1 LADIPV
7 AVGGV
12 TVIPGDVIFAKGST
26 AVVIPGAEAE
36 AMLAKAR
43 NVMQKMDRAKE
54 SLKSEN
60 PATVLS
66 QGSGEL

>member
-1 LADIPV
+1 VADAPV
-7 AVGGV
+7 VVGAV

-36 AMLAKAR
+36 AILTKAKGVMKKMDEAKA
-43 NVMQKMDRAKE
+43 
-54 SLKSEN
+54 SLKSED